1 MRGRGWMGEGG
12 GARADGVG
20 GGEGGGGAKLLYRY
34 GARPDARGG
43 KRGEV
48 GGAGGAGGPV
58 VSVVTPVWN
67 TAGEVLRETA
77 ASVFG
82 QSLWAGGGVEWVIVN
97 DGSTEAG
104 TLRVLDELGERA
116 GVTVVDHGGNRG
128 LPASRNTGFANARA
142 GLVFMLDSD
151 DLLEPTALEKCA
163 WYLATHPEDSFVKG
177 WSVGFGGQQYLW
189 KDGFERAERFLER
202 NRVDAN
208 AMVRAS
214 VHRLVGGF
222 DESLRTGPEDWDFWL
237 RCANAGRWGGTIP
250 EFLDW
255 YRRREK
261 ERTTAG
267 WNKVDRE
274 ARRQWFVG
282 EAARRY
288 PALFATGSE
297 REGSAEGAGGGIG
310 ARVGERLPRAQS
322 EEEARENAATRAR
335 LRGMR
340 VGEGGGATQRVLVVV
355 EQVDVSAGA
364 LERGAGVDL
373 SRLDELVGAGFGVTV
388 VATGEP
394 AQPGPRLAAD
404 APGAFSYHVDLAEV
418 SRRTADV
425 FVARNYVK
433 DGDVGAFVE
442 YLARSRGVERVI
454 RGSDDESGVRVVVE
468 EGAGERAGAVGR
480 K

>member
-1 MRGRGWMGEGG
+1 
-12 GARADGVG
+12 
-20 GGEGGGGAKLLYRY
+20 
-34 GARPDARGG
+34 
-43 KRGEV
+43 
-48 GGAGGAGGPV
+48 V

-97 DGSTEAG
+97 DGTTEAG
-104 TLRVLDELGERA
+104 TLRVLEELG
-116 GVTVVDHGGNRG
+116 GVDGVRVVDHGGNRG
-128 LPASRNTGFANARA
+128 LPTSRNTGFAHARA

-177 WSVGFGGQQYLW
+177 WSVGFGGQRYLW
-189 KDGFERAERFLER
+189 KDGFERADRFLER

-274 ARRQWFVG
+274 ARRAWWVG
-282 EAARRY
+282 EAGRRY
-288 PALFATGSE
+288 PMLFSP
-297 REGSAEGAGGGIG
+297 REGGAGGAEPNGMT
-310 ARVGERLPRAQS
+310 ARVRERLSRAQS
-322 EEEARENAATRAR
+322 EEGARENASTRAR
-335 LRGMR
+335 LRGLR
-340 VGEGGGATQRVLVVV
+340 VGTGGGGARRVLVAV
-355 EQVDVSAGA
+355 EQMDVSAGA

-373 SRLDELVGAGFGVTV
+373 SRLDELVGEGLEVTV

-404 APGAFSYHVDLAEV
+404 APGAFTYHADLAEV

-433 DGDVGAFVE
+433 EEEVEGFVE
-442 YLARSRGVERVI
+442 YLAKSRGVGRVERW
-454 RGSDDESGVRVVVE
+454 SGALEVRVVE
-468 EGAGERAGAVGR
+468 RIGAARG
-480 K
+480 